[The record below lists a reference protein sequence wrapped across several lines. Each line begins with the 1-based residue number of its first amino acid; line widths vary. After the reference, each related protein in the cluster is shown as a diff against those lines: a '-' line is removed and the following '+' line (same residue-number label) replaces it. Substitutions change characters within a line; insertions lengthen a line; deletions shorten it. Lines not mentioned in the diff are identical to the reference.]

1 MPTLIIAEKPSVARG
16 IADAVGAHERRD
28 GYIEGGGYLISWC
41 RGHIIDLDFPQNYP
55 QWSGHW
61 SMSQLPMIPERWR
74 WSVTAPEQYKVLK
87 GLLDRADVE
96 LVVNACDADREG
108 EGIFRRVWTHSGCKK
123 PVRRFWSTSLVPEQ
137 VRTDLAH
144 AKPLSDYDGLADAAE
159 GRAKADWLVGL
170 NASRALSCLYDG
182 SRLSAGRVQTPTL
195 ALVVERTRAIRDFKS
210 VPFFQVECSVGR
222 TERVRLAG
230 EKLNTRQE
238 AERRARAAV
247 GSQCA
252 ILKVE
257 RRQERCRAP
266 KLYDLTGLQR
276 DASTRAGLT
285 AEETLNALQTLY
297 EKKLATYPR
306 TESRYIGESDIPET
320 ARVLSAIAVPGIVG
334 EAAAAGFDASRSDVA
349 RVADDSKVHG
359 HGAILPTALLGA
371 KEMAKLDGAER
382 SVAIL
387 VCCRLMAA
395 TMDPATKLK
404 TKVEGEI
411 NGDAY
416 TASGSTV
423 TDASWIAVDEACRAA
438 LAGGGKAAE
447 DEDDEA
453 QDIPA
458 DIEQGDSFTVADGDV
473 RVKDGKTTP
482 PKPYT
487 DATLL
492 SAMEHAGKDD
502 IPDEAE
508 RKGLGTPAT
517 RAAIIEKLVAA
528 GFVERKGKSLIPTKA
543 GINLVTVLPEP
554 LTSPMLT
561 AEWEQKLTEIA
572 KGGADPD
579 TFMDGIR
586 TMVQEIVS
594 TYSCISEDGKK
605 LFAPEKEVIGT
616 CPRCGQPVYEGK
628 KNFACS
634 DRSCGFVLWKND
646 RFWTCRKK
654 ELTKKMA
661 TDLLKKGR
669 TNVKGMWSEKKQAT
683 YDAAVI
689 LDDTGGKYI
698 NFYQSLPPLIVRA
711 QGRVPCPLR
720 GQRSEASRGEARV
733 GFGPS
738 SERPDNIP
746 TFFPK
751 GSVIFIE
758 RIKQ

>member
-170 NASRALSCLYDG
+170 NASRALSCLYEG

-222 TERVRLAG
+222 TAHVRLAG
-230 EKLNTRQE
+230 EKLKTRQE
-238 AERRARAAV
+238 AERRAHAAV

-257 RRQERCRAP
+257 RRQEKCRAP

-320 ARVLSAIAVPGIVG
+320 TRVLSAIAVPGIVG

-359 HGAILPTALLGA
+359 HARRQGDGQARWRRALRGHPHLLPPHGRHH
-371 KEMAKLDGAER
+371 GPR
-382 SVAIL
+382 
-387 VCCRLMAA
+387 
-395 TMDPATKLK
+395 
-404 TKVEGEI
+404 
-411 NGDAY
+411 
-416 TASGSTV
+416 
-423 TDASWIAVDEACRAA
+423 
-438 LAGGGKAAE
+438 
-447 DEDDEA
+447 DEA
-453 QDIPA
+453 QD
-458 DIEQGDSFTVADGDV
+458 QGRGRDQ
-473 RVKDGKTTP
+473 RRR
-482 PKPYT
+482 
-487 DATLL
+487 L
-492 SAMEHAGKDD
+492 H
-502 IPDEAE
+502 
-508 RKGLGTPAT
+508 GLGKH
-517 RAAIIEKLVAA
+517 RHGRFL
-528 GFVERKGKSLIPTKA
+528 
-543 GINLVTVLPEP
+543 
-554 LTSPMLT
+554 
-561 AEWEQKLTEIA
+561 
-572 KGGADPD
+572 
-579 TFMDGIR
+579 
-586 TMVQEIVS
+586 
-594 TYSCISEDGKK
+594 
-605 LFAPEKEVIGT
+605 
-616 CPRCGQPVYEGK
+616 
-628 KNFACS
+628 
-634 DRSCGFVLWKND
+634 DR
-646 RFWTCRKK
+646 R
-654 ELTKKMA
+654 
-661 TDLLKKGR
+661 GR
-669 TNVKGMWSEKKQAT
+669 G
-683 YDAAVI
+683 
-689 LDDTGGKYI
+689 
-698 NFYQSLPPLIVRA
+698 
-711 QGRVPCPLR
+711 VP
-720 GQRSEASRGEARV
+720 
-733 GFGPS
+733 
-738 SERPDNIP
+738 
-746 TFFPK
+746 
-751 GSVIFIE
+751 
-758 RIKQ
+758 

>member
-170 NASRALSCLYDG
+170 NASRALSCLYEG

-195 ALVVERTRAIRDFKS
+195 ALVVERTRAIRGFKS

-222 TERVRLAG
+222 TAHVRLAG
-230 EKLNTRQE
+230 EKLKTRQE
-238 AERRARAAV
+238 AERRAHAAV

-257 RRQERCRAP
+257 RRQEKCRAP

-320 ARVLSAIAVPGIVG
+320 ARVLSAIAVPEIVG

-359 HGAILPTALLGA
+359 HGAILPTALRGA
-371 KEMAKLDGAER
+371 KEMAARAGAAR
-382 SVAIL
+382 AVAIL
-387 VCCRLMAA
+387 ICCRLMAA

-404 TKVEGEI
+404 TKVEGEV

-458 DIEQGDSFTVADGDV
+458 DLEQGDSFTVADGDV

-487 DATLL
+487 DSCDARPHDREADRGVVHPPPRQDPLRHRARRDADRHRVRFAQDPRAHREVGAVPVARRAGRGVAVRL
-492 SAMEHAGKDD
+492 PLRHRGLHGRGRVRPRARLRPRAGRGRLRPRGAVPVPGLRSADRAVAQRQAVAVLVVEMG
-502 IPDEAE
+502 
-508 RKGLGTPAT
+508 RQGGGL
-517 RAAIIEKLVAA
+517 AAAA
-528 GFVERKGKSLIPTKA
+528 GLRREAQHRPER
-543 GINLVTVLPEP
+543 
-554 LTSPMLT
+554 
-561 AEWEQKLTEIA
+561 
-572 KGGADPD
+572 
-579 TFMDGIR
+579 
-586 TMVQEIVS
+586 QEAQQVS
-594 TYSCISEDGKK
+594 
-605 LFAPEKEVIGT
+605 
-616 CPRCGQPVYEGK
+616 
-628 KNFACS
+628 
-634 DRSCGFVLWKND
+634 
-646 RFWTCRKK
+646 
-654 ELTKKMA
+654 
-661 TDLLKKGR
+661 
-669 TNVKGMWSEKKQAT
+669 
-683 YDAAVI
+683 
-689 LDDTGGKYI
+689 
-698 NFYQSLPPLIVRA
+698 
-711 QGRVPCPLR
+711 
-720 GQRSEASRGEARV
+720 
-733 GFGPS
+733 
-738 SERPDNIP
+738 
-746 TFFPK
+746 
-751 GSVIFIE
+751 
-758 RIKQ
+758 